1 MFLRVMLI
9 IRFIIYSLQRS
20 PPKNYVKVIIVVT
33 INPINP
39 VIATMVF
46 KFLPKYMLIINI
58 NYKLQSIRNCN

>member
-39 VIATMVF
+39 VIANDG
-46 KFLPKYMLIINI
+46 I
-58 NYKLQSIRNCN
+58 